1 MGNPVM
7 TDTKERKFKFV
18 IIDDDQ
24 DIIDLE
30 TALLAKEGHEVISL
44 IKSDNALQVIQQE
57 QPDCVLS
64 DIMMP
69 DIDGMMLLKQ
79 IRDDKSLDDI
89 KVVLVTGRSFAF
101 DRRQAMKLGAD
112 GFIGKPLDI
121 ATFAETV
128 IEIIVDEIEMTFWGV
143 RGTLPV
149 PGPKTLKY
157 GGNTSCMTLQFA
169 KGQFFVF
176 DAGTGIKAL
185 SNHLMA
191 TRDGKLNAKIFIS
204 HPHWDHIN
212 ALPYFAPLYIPGN
225 EFEILGAAHASI
237 SLRDLISSQMDD
249 VYFPITMKDFGSHVE
264 FRELGQGAF
273 DVDGIA
279 VKTMLLSHP
288 GNCLGYRIDYKG
300 RSICYITDN
309 ELFLPESPSY
319 YPNYGNNLASFI
331 EGSDALITDCTYSDA
346 EYASKVGWGHS
357 CISRVVAL
365 AHRAN
370 IRVLYLAHHDP
381 DQDDDAI
388 DGKFESAKKYMR
400 DLNSSTDVLAPAES
414 LTVFI

>member
-1 MGNPVM
+1 
-7 TDTKERKFKFV
+7 
-18 IIDDDQ
+18 
-24 DIIDLE
+24 
-30 TALLAKEGHEVISL
+30 
-44 IKSDNALQVIQQE
+44 
-57 QPDCVLS
+57 
-64 DIMMP
+64 
-69 DIDGMMLLKQ
+69 
-79 IRDDKSLDDI
+79 
-89 KVVLVTGRSFAF
+89 
-101 DRRQAMKLGAD
+101 
-112 GFIGKPLDI
+112 
-121 ATFAETV
+121 
-128 IEIIVDEIEMTFWGV
+128 
-143 RGTLPV
+143 
-149 PGPKTLKY
+149 
-157 GGNTSCMTLQFA
+157 
-169 KGQFFVF
+169 
-176 DAGTGIKAL
+176 
-185 SNHLMA
+185 MA

-264 FRELGQGAF
+264 FRKLGQGAF

>member
-185 SNHLMA
+185 SSHLMA

-225 EFEILGAAHASI
+225 QFEILGAAHASI
-237 SLRDLISSQMDD
+237 SLHDLNSSQMDD
-249 VYFPITMKDFGSHVE
+249 VYFPITMKRFW
-264 FRELGQGAF
+264 FPCRIQGIGPRRVRRRW
-273 DVDGIA
+273 D
-279 VKTMLLSHP
+279 
-288 GNCLGYRIDYKG
+288 
-300 RSICYITDN
+300 
-309 ELFLPESPSY
+309 
-319 YPNYGNNLASFI
+319 
-331 EGSDALITDCTYSDA
+331 
-346 EYASKVGWGHS
+346 S
-357 CISRVVAL
+357 C
-365 AHRAN
+365 
-370 IRVLYLAHHDP
+370 
-381 DQDDDAI
+381 
-388 DGKFESAKKYMR
+388 
-400 DLNSSTDVLAPAES
+400 
-414 LTVFI
+414 

>member
-1 MGNPVM
+1 
-7 TDTKERKFKFV
+7 
-18 IIDDDQ
+18 
-24 DIIDLE
+24 
-30 TALLAKEGHEVISL
+30 
-44 IKSDNALQVIQQE
+44 
-57 QPDCVLS
+57 
-64 DIMMP
+64 
-69 DIDGMMLLKQ
+69 
-79 IRDDKSLDDI
+79 
-89 KVVLVTGRSFAF
+89 
-101 DRRQAMKLGAD
+101 MKLGAD

-191 TRDGKLNAKIFIS
+191 TRDGKLNAKKFIS

-264 FRELGQGAF
+264 LRELGQGAF

-309 ELFLPESPSY
+309 ELFLPESLSY

-331 EGSDALITDCTYSDA
+331 EGSDALITD
-346 EYASKVGWGHS
+346 
-357 CISRVVAL
+357 L
-365 AHRAN
+365 
-370 IRVLYLAHHDP
+370 
-381 DQDDDAI
+381 
-388 DGKFESAKKYMR
+388 
-400 DLNSSTDVLAPAES
+400 S
-414 LTVFI
+414 LIHI

>member
-169 KGQFFVF
+169 KGQF
-176 DAGTGIKAL
+176 L
-185 SNHLMA
+185 SSM
-191 TRDGKLNAKIFIS
+191 
-204 HPHWDHIN
+204 P
-212 ALPYFAPLYIPGN
+212 
-225 EFEILGAAHASI
+225 
-237 SLRDLISSQMDD
+237 
-249 VYFPITMKDFGSHVE
+249 
-264 FRELGQGAF
+264 
-273 DVDGIA
+273 
-279 VKTMLLSHP
+279 
-288 GNCLGYRIDYKG
+288 
-300 RSICYITDN
+300 
-309 ELFLPESPSY
+309 
-319 YPNYGNNLASFI
+319 
-331 EGSDALITDCTYSDA
+331 
-346 EYASKVGWGHS
+346 
-357 CISRVVAL
+357 
-365 AHRAN
+365 
-370 IRVLYLAHHDP
+370 
-381 DQDDDAI
+381 
-388 DGKFESAKKYMR
+388 
-400 DLNSSTDVLAPAES
+400 APA
-414 LTVFI
+414 LRHYPTT